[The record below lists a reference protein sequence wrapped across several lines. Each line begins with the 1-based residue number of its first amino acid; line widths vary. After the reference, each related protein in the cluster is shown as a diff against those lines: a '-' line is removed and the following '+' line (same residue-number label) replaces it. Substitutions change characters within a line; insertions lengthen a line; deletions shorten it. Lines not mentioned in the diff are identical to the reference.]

1 MRVPQGKSCL
11 GTGYRLSEHVFHG
24 TIALSAATNAMLV
37 QDCNLTDV
45 KKGFRMNLKSR
56 FVVFM
61 GALSGAVIFS
71 ATGVALG
78 LLIGRFLFSGSMS
91 MLELVLGVLGS
102 ILGVMVG
109 NGLGATIMA
118 KRQGSRRKAWF
129 FWLIGV
135 GSVII
140 IMLLAEPLRLN
151 QNTEL
156 MMVGI
161 LLFPPLVEAIFA

>member
-1 MRVPQGKSCL
+1 
-11 GTGYRLSEHVFHG
+11 
-24 TIALSAATNAMLV
+24 
-37 QDCNLTDV
+37 
-45 KKGFRMNLKSR
+45 MNLKSR

-61 GALSGAVIFS
+61 GALSGAVIFG
-71 ATGVALG
+71 ATGGALG
-78 LLIGRFLFSGSMS
+78 LLIGRFFFSGSMS
-91 MLELVLGVLGS
+91 MLDLGLGVLGS

-151 QNTEL
+151 QNTML
-156 MMVGI
+156 MMVF
-161 LLFPPLVEAIFA
+161 LWLFPPLVESMVA